1 MTDSERGTP
10 TAASVPATPDTPGGP
25 LFSSVRI
32 DSLERESFAMGRC
45 NMCIPGGKSNSCIN
59 LASGVGIPSVSLAQK
74 VTTSLSLF
82 VFLVNDFF
90 CDFFKLFFVIT
101 TAHKLISF
109 DF

>member
-1 MTDSERGTP
+1 
-10 TAASVPATPDTPGGP
+10 
-25 LFSSVRI
+25 
-32 DSLERESFAMGRC
+32 
-45 NMCIPGGKSNSCIN
+45 MCIPGGKSNSCIN

-90 CDFFKLFFVIT
+90 VIFFLVIICHA